1 MTDPILPTIHLNG
14 TSPESLLFEATQA
27 REALSRAVDAIQGAH
42 PNARDYYPQG
52 VEAASKAIREYEAHR
67 LAVGAALAYFDAHV
81 QHIEDVLDQRRSVQR
96 VYEQPPKPLG
106 DRLDE
111 SELSNTSTTMKG
123 A

>member
-1 MTDPILPTIHLNG
+1 MTIPTLPTIHLNG
-14 TSPESLLFEATQA
+14 TNPETLLEEAY
-27 REALSRAVDAIQGAH
+27 RAAKAIHVAIDAIQGAH

-52 VEAASKAIREYEAHR
+52 VEAASKAIREYEKHR
-67 LAVGAALAYFDAHV
+67 LAVYDAALFFAAHV
-81 QHIEDVLDQRRSVQR
+81 QHIEDTLDQRRSVQR